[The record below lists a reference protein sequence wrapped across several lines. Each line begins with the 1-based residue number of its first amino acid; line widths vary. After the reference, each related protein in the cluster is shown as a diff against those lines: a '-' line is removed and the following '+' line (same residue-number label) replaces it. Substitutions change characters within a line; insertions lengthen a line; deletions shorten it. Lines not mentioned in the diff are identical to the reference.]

1 VVDLNEMAVFAQVVR
16 QQSFTVAA
24 RVLGLPKSTVS
35 QRVARLEAR
44 LGARLLHR
52 TTRRVLPTETGVAY
66 YERCSRILAE
76 AEQAD
81 AAVSEIHGALRG
93 RVRLVAPHLFGYT
106 FLPGV
111 LAEFLRAHPEVELD
125 VRLSDRHLDLVAEG
139 YDLGVRIGAVSDAAL
154 VVRQLG
160 SADHVL
166 CASPRYVRERGLP
179 RTPGDLAAHDFVRYG
194 GMPVPGTR
202 WRLERSGVVEPVS
215 VRGRLTVGSVV
226 LARQAALDGLG
237 IASLPRFACSEDLL
251 ARRLLPVLEGW
262 VSLRV
267 PIRLVYPSR
276 RHLPA
281 RVRALADLLAERCSA
296 LPAWTGAPPRKPA
309 A

>member
-1 VVDLNEMAVFAQVVR
+1 VIDLNEMAVFSQVVR
-16 QQSFTVAA
+16 QQSFTGAA
-24 RVLGLPKSTVS
+24 RALGLPKSTVS

-81 AAVSEIHGALRG
+81 AAVSEIHAALRG

-111 LAEFLRAHPEVELD
+111 LGEFLRAHPEVELD
-125 VRLSDRHLDLVAEG
+125 VRLADRHVDLVAEG
-139 YDLGVRIGAVSDAAL
+139 YDLGVRVGAVSDAAL

-166 CASPRYVRERGLP
+166 CAGPRYLRERGLP
-179 RTPGDLAAHDFVRYG
+179 RTPRDLATHDFVRYG
-194 GMPVPGTR
+194 GMPVPGSR
-202 WRLERSGVVEPVS
+202 WRFERAGVVEQVS

-237 IASLPRFACSEDLL
+237 IASLPQFACSEDLL

-262 VSLRV
+262 VGLRV

-281 RVRALADLLAERCSA
+281 RVRALADLLVERCSA
-296 LPAWTGAPPRKPA
+296 LPAWTGAPTRKPA